1 MTREH
6 TPRPGAHWEQ
16 QKTTR
21 EVVVPVELY
30 GCRYCDL
37 TATGHGKRYHHRISL
52 HTWQG
57 PTLVQM
63 WTRAGVSLPDAPW
76 DSLERTQ
83 SAIDRPAQSEPSPNR
98 RQRRDQAR
106 TNRQKGHRR

>member
-6 TPRPGAHWEQ
+6 SPRPGAHWD
-16 QKTTR
+16 TR
-21 EVVVPVELY
+21 VVPVEQVVPDELY

-37 TATGHGKRYHHRISL
+37 PATGHGKRYHHRTGL

-76 DSLERTQ
+76 DGLERTQ
-83 SAIDRPAQSEPSPNR
+83 STIDRAAQPEPRRNR
-98 RQRRDQAR
+98 RQRRDANR
-106 TNRQKGHRR
+106 ANRQKGQP